1 MVDEQFDKI
10 IEPEKQ
16 SNVVS
21 FSESKK
27 LTNWKNEP
35 TLQMLK
41 EDLEAAKPTQ
51 QAQVAKIK
59 HWNDLMY
66 VQGSAAPPKYKNRSS
81 VQPALIR
88 RQAEWRYAPLSEP
101 FLGSKKLFSVNPV
114 TFEDEPAAKQNEL
127 LLNYQFRTKM
137 NRIKL
142 IDDFVRSVVD
152 DGTSILQVG
161 WLRETEEYQEEEPI
175 WTVVP
180 LQDPTLMEQMQQA
193 MQLKEANPRGYE
205 EQVPEE
211 IKASIDAT
219 QEYGIPVQAIPTGS
233 QVVTKERLK
242 HNEPVVKVL
251 NPANVYIDPSCEGN
265 IDNALF
271 VIVSFETTKADLVR
285 EGDRYQNLDQ
295 VEWDNNMPLS
305 DGDHETNTPI
315 EYNISGSNRRKVVA
329 YEYWGYFDIN
339 GDDILIPIVATWI
352 GSTLIRL
359 EENPF
364 PDQKLPFVVV
374 SYLPVKREL
383 YGEPDATLLEDN
395 QRIIGAVTRGMIDL
409 LGKSANSQQ
418 GFAKGMLDPVNRKR
432 MEAGEDY
439 EFNPNMHP
447 SQNYLQHTYPEIPQ
461 SAMNM
466 LTLMNN
472 EAEALT
478 GVKSFSGGLAGNAYG
493 DVAAGIRGMLD
504 AASKREMAIL
514 RRLAKGITDI
524 GRKIIAMNGIF
535 LSDEEVI
542 RVTNREFVTIRRED
556 LQGDF
561 DLEVDISTAEID
573 DAKSQD
579 LAFIL
584 QTVGPNLDPQIM
596 LYILGEIADLKRI
609 PALAERLRTY
619 QPQPDPMMEQMK
631 QLQLEE
637 QQLKNEKL
645 KSEIE
650 ENYAQAEKYKA
661 EALAGPDIM
670 DPADRELKAAQ
681 AANLRAQADQKN
693 IDTARKLTGADHKE
707 KMAQMRAQAEGNQD
721 LEVTK
726 ALLKDHKPEDKP
738 GAVDAAIGY
747 NYLSKQLRKN
757 SDVPVSP
764 LARNRNDPTQNIGSK
779 YYNPAT
785 DPGLNNNLNI

>member
-1 MVDEQFDKI
+1 MNNENLTSDREDKI
-10 IEPEKQ
+10 VYQPDNE
-16 SNVVS
+16 
-21 FSESKK
+21 K
-27 LTNWKNEP
+27 LTDWKNEP

-51 QAQVAKIK
+51 QTQVSKIK
-59 HWNDLMY
+59 HWNELMY
-66 VQGSAAPPKYKNRSS
+66 ISGSEKLRKSRNRSS

-114 TFEDEPAAKQNEL
+114 TFEDEQAAKQNEL

-152 DGTSILQVG
+152 DGTAILQVG
-161 WLRETEEYQEEEPI
+161 WVRETETYQEEEPI
-175 WTVVP
+175 WSCVP
-180 LQDPTLMEQMQQA
+180 LEDPQMMEQIQQA
-193 MQLKEANPRGYE
+193 MELKNANPRGYE
-205 EQVPEE
+205 ELTPEE

-219 QEYGIPVQAIPTGS
+219 EQFGMPMQAILAGS
-233 QVVTKERLK
+233 EVVEKERLK

-265 IDNALF
+265 LENALF
-271 VIVSFETTKADLVR
+271 VIVSFETTKADLMR
-285 EGDRYQNLDQ
+285 EPERYKNLDR
-295 VEWDNNMPLS
+295 VEWESNMPLS
-305 DGDHETNTPI
+305 DGNHETTTPI
-315 EYNISGSNRRKVVA
+315 EYTISGSNRRKVVA
-329 YEYWGYFDIN
+329 YEYWGFYDIEGN
-339 GDDILIPIVATWI
+339 DVLVPIVATWI
-352 GSTLIRL
+352 GSTLIRM

-374 SYLPVKREL
+374 PYLPVKREL

-395 QRIIGAVTRGMIDL
+395 QKILGAVTRGMIDL

-432 MEAGEDY
+432 MEEGEDY
-439 EFNPNMHP
+439 EFNPNMPP
-447 SQNYLQHTYPEIPQ
+447 SGNYIQHTYPEIPQ

-466 LTLMNN
+466 ITLMNN

-504 AASKREMAIL
+504 AASKREMSIL

-524 GRKIIAMNGIF
+524 GRKIIAMNAIF
-535 LSDEEVI
+535 LSEEEVV

-556 LQGDF
+556 LKGDF

-596 LYILGEIADLKRI
+596 LYILGEIADLKRM
-609 PALAERLRTY
+609 PVLAEKLRTY
-619 QPQPDPMMEQMK
+619 QPQPDPLAEEMK
-631 QLQLEE
+631 QLQVEE
-637 QQLKNEKL
+637 QRLKNEKL
-645 KSEIE
+645 KSETQ
-650 ENYAQAEKYKA
+650 ENYADAEKKLA
-661 EALAGPDIM
+661 EAQGTTVDT
-670 DPADRELKAAQ
+670 DRVI
-681 AANLRAQADQKN
+681 NGDS
-693 IDTARKLTGADHKE
+693 HKE
-707 KMAQMRAQAEGNQD
+707 KMAEMRAQAEGNQD
-721 LEVTK
+721 LEITK
-726 ALLKDHKPEDKP
+726 ALLKDRKAEDVP
-738 GAVDAAIGY
+738 GDVEAAIGY
-747 NYLSKQLRKN
+747 NTVSRRLRN
-757 SDVPVSP
+757 AENPPISP
-764 LARNRNDPTQNIGSK
+764 LARDTSDPSQNIGSRF
-779 YYNPAT
+779 YDPT
-785 DPGLNNNLNI
+785 RDPGLNNNLNI